1 MSQVLSQEEVD
12 ALLRGVTDGEI
23 ETEVEYVPDES
34 GIVPYDLTSQE
45 RIIRGR
51 MPTLDIINQ
60 RFSRLFRNS
69 LSSALRKVLDISAV
83 STDTVKF
90 GEFVKSLPVPASLHI
105 FKIEPLRG
113 FALLVA
119 ESKLVFALVD
129 TFFGGTGEA
138 KMKIEGRDFTTIEQ
152 RMIKKVI
159 LMVLEDLESAWK
171 PVHNVKMTFVRS
183 EVNPQFAAIVPPTDV
198 VVVIMFEVELDAISG
213 TLTVCLPYSTIEP
226 IIGKLRAG
234 FQSDQL
240 EVDQA
245 WIRRLRDRLAEA
257 SVDVVVELGK
267 ATMLSR
273 DFLSLVPGDVIG
285 LTTDVD
291 DELKVLVEG
300 IDKFRGHPGVVK
312 GNRAVQVSRVIQ
324 RQGAKEDGIVAPELP
339 KEEEHDGKDDA
350 P

>member
-23 ETEVEYVPDES
+23 ETEVEYVADES

-129 TFFGGTGEA
+129 TFFGGSGEA

-152 RMIKKVI
+152 RMIKKVV
-159 LMVLEDLESAWK
+159 LMVLADLEAAWK
-171 PVHNVKMTFVRS
+171 PVHNIKMTYVRS

-198 VVVIMFEVELDAISG
+198 VVVIMFEVELDSVNG

-240 EVDQA
+240 EVDQ
-245 WIRRLRDRLAEA
+245 RGFN
-257 SVDVVVELGK
+257 VC
-267 ATMLSR
+267 
-273 DFLSLVPGDVIG
+273 VIG
-285 LTTDVD
+285 WRKLRSAWWWNW
-291 DELKVLVEG
+291 EK
-300 IDKFRGHPGVVK
+300 R
-312 GNRAVQVSRVIQ
+312 R
-324 RQGAKEDGIVAPELP
+324 
-339 KEEEHDGKDDA
+339 
-350 P
+350 

>member
-23 ETEVEYVPDES
+23 ETEAEYVADDS

-60 RFSRLFRNS
+60 RFSRLFRNA

-90 GEFVKSLPVPASLHI
+90 GEFIKSLPVPASLHI

-113 FALLVA
+113 FALLVV

-129 TFFGGTGEA
+129 TFFGGVGEA

-152 RMIKKVI
+152 RMIRKVVH
-159 LMVLEDLESAWK
+159 MVLEDMESAWK
-171 PVHNVKMTFVRS
+171 PVHQVKMSFVRS

-198 VVVIMFEVELDAISG
+198 VVAIMFEVELDQVNG
-213 TLTVCLPYSTIEP
+213 TMTVCLPYSTIEP
-226 IIGKLRAG
+226 IIAKLRAG

-240 EVDQA
+240 EIDQA
-245 WIRRLRDRLAEA
+245 WIKRLRDRLTSAYVQIKVEMGTA
-257 SVDVVVELGK
+257 SMSTRDYMALREGDVVQLDNDADSE
-267 ATMLSR
+267 MIIR
-273 DFLSLVPGDVIG
+273 
-285 LTTDVD
+285 
-291 DELKVLVEG
+291 VEG
-300 IDKFRGHPGVVK
+300 IPKFKGMPGVVK
-312 GNRAVQVSRVIQ
+312 GNRAVRVKRAIPRLGSKKQ
-324 RQGAKEDGIVAPELP
+324 DPALHESST
-339 KEEEHDGKDDA
+339 
-350 P
+350 

>member
-23 ETEVEYVPDES
+23 ETEQEEAADES
-34 GIVPYDLTSQE
+34 GIVPYDLTTQE

-69 LSSALRKVLDISAV
+69 LSSALRTALDVSAV

-105 FKIEPLRG
+105 FRIEPLRG

-138 KMKIEGRDFTTIEQ
+138 KMKIEGRDFTIIEQ
-152 RMIKKVI
+152 RMIKKVV
-159 LMVLEDLESAWK
+159 LMVLDDMEAAWK
-171 PVHNVKMTFVRS
+171 PVHNVKMSFVRS

-198 VVVIMFEVELDAISG
+198 VVIIMFEVELDQING

-245 WIRRLRDRLAEA
+245 WIRRLKERLKEA
-257 SVDVVVELGK
+257 RVNVKVTLGETSLSSQEFLDLRAGDVVALE
-267 ATMLSR
+267 
-273 DFLSLVPGDVIG
+273 
-285 LTTDVD
+285 TDTD
-291 DELKVLVEG
+291 DELMIYVEG
-300 IDKFRGHPGVVK
+300 IPKFRGKPGVVK
-312 GNRAVQVSRVIQ
+312 GNKAVRLTSIVPRA
-324 RQGAKEDGIVAPELP
+324 GAREKESDKAVEA
-339 KEEEHDGKDDA
+339 K
-350 P
+350 